1 LNEGLRPEAGDAMPV
16 PTANVAEKVHDGV
29 LSHLQA
35 LLEIVVLAI
44 FFATFIAQP
53 DRVPSESMDPTLRV
67 GDFYLVNKQACA
79 PTGVLD
85 RVLPAATVHRGDLVV
100 FHYPADPGKNLVK
113 RVVGLPGDRLRL
125 RDGRVFLDG
134 SPLAEPYA
142 VYIEAQPD
150 GFRDDFPSMRSAD
163 PTVDPRWWAEL
174 RRIVTNGEIVVPPDR
189 YFVMGDNR
197 NDSEDSRYWG
207 FVPRQALIGRPLL
220 VYFSL
225 AAPPV
230 TNQPGLKTSLRNR
243 WHDIRVLR

>member
-1 LNEGLRPEAGDAMPV
+1 LNEALPPEAEEALPV
-16 PTANVAEKVHDGV
+16 YAPHRTGKVHDGV

-79 PTGVLD
+79 PSGVLD
-85 RVLPAATVHRGDLVV
+85 RILPSAAVHRGDLVV
-100 FHYPADPGKNLVK
+100 FHYPADPDKNLVK

-125 RDGRVFLDG
+125 RDGHVVLDG
-134 SPLAEPYA
+134 SPLTEPYA
-142 VYIEAQPD
+142 VYTQAQPD

-174 RRIVTNGEIVVPPDR
+174 RRIVTNGEIVVPPDS

-207 FVPRQALIGRPLL
+207 FVPRKALIGRPLL

-225 AAPPV
+225 AAPPAADSS
-230 TNQPGLKTSLRNR
+230 GLRTALHNR

>member
-1 LNEGLRPEAGDAMPV
+1 MNQGLQPEAEEALPV
-16 PTANVAEKVHDGV
+16 YPAHAAGKVHDGL

-53 DRVPSESMDPTLRV
+53 DRVPTESMDPTLRV

-79 PTGVLD
+79 PSGFFD
-85 RVLPAATVHRGDLVV
+85 RILPAATVHRGDLVV
-100 FHYPADPGKNLVK
+100 FHYPANPDKDLVK
-113 RVVGLPGDRLRL
+113 RVVGLPGDHLRL
-125 RDGRVFLDG
+125 RDGHVVLDG

-142 VYIEAQPD
+142 VYTQAQPD

-163 PTVDPRWWAEL
+163 PAVDPRWWAEL
-174 RRIVTNGEIVVPPDR
+174 RRIVTNGEIVIPPDR

-207 FVPRQALIGRPLL
+207 FVPRQALTGRPLL

-225 AAPPV
+225 AAPL
-230 TNQPGLKTSLRNR
+230 TGGSPGLKTSLRNR